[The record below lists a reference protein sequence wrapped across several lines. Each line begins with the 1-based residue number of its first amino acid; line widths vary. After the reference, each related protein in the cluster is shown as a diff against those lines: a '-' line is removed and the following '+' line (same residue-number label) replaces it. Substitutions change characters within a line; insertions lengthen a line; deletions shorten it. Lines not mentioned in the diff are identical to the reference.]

1 MNFQQAEYIRQQEK
15 DLSQAQFFH
24 KELRKMQATEQKE
37 KSVIDTHTRLDK
49 VSNRINKLENVEME
63 ML

>member
-24 KELRKMQATEQKE
+24 KELRKMQAKEQKE